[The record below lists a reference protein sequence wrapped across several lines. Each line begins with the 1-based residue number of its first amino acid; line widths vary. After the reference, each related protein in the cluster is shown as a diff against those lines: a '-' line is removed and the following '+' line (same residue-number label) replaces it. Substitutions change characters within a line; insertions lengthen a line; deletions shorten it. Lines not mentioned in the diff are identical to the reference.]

1 MVAPHPRGQ
10 RKGLAAAEAAATVEE
25 TEVEGYWSGE
35 DTVPSLS
42 LSLSLSISASSSLS
56 LFLPLQQTALKNC
69 RGHVRAFGNKR

>member
-42 LSLSLSISASSSLS
+42 LSLSLSIHLCLFLS
-56 LFLPLQQTALKNC
+56 LPLFASAADSTQELS
-69 RGHVRAFGNKR
+69 RAR

>member
-10 RKGLAAAEAAATVEE
+10 RKGLAAAEAAVATVEE

-42 LSLSLSISASSSLS
+42 LSPSLFPYPSLPLPLSLPLFASAADSTQELS
-56 LFLPLQQTALKNC
+56 
-69 RGHVRAFGNKR
+69 RAR